1 MTAAINIT
9 ETLFEAPQ
17 MLNENKDVPADLAAL
32 VSILLVMSQGK

>member
-9 ETLFEAPQ
+9 ETLFEARQ

-32 VSILLVMSQGK
+32 VSISGLCS